1 MQNAQTPSGP
11 MPPWIL
17 RPFVLLLRWERER
30 LTAVVERGLGAQHG
44 SCDVCGALLLVA
56 AVTLMAVLGGPLR
69 LTMAAGVGLSVLFVV
84 AHCWVAVQEQHAA

>member
-1 MQNAQTPSGP
+1 
-11 MPPWIL
+11 
-17 RPFVLLLRWERER
+17 
-30 LTAVVERGLGAQHG
+30 
-44 SCDVCGALLLVA
+44 VCGALLLVA